1 MQEIFEKIK
10 ERLEEQEEY
19 ETEGR
24 NYNAATAY
32 EKAIEIVNQVAEE
45 YKEPT
50 LTVEQ
55 LLRPN
60 PNLKEFLK
68 DAEEYNQSLAN
79 DGWIP
84 VSERLPEEKGWY
96 LITDKREDVAISFFF
111 IDDHSFRRGY
121 NPPAVAWRPLPPAY
135 QPKGE

>member
-84 VSERLPEEKGWY
+84 VSERVPEEKGWY

-111 IDDHSFRRGY
+111 Y
-121 NPPAVAWRPLPPAY
+121 
-135 QPKGE
+135 